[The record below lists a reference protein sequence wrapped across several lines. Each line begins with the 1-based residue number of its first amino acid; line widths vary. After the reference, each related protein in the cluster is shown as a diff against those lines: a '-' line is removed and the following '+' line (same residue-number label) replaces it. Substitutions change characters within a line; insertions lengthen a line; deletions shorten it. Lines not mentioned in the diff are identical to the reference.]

1 MPKLH
6 TTPGKA
12 IAQIERRDADKANQ
26 YRAELRVLPREGPR
40 HPRFTTP
47 TPSWTRSTPFP
58 ARRKLDILNQGTLD
72 LLRGQ

>member
-26 YRAELRVLPREGPR
+26 YRAELKYFHVKARAILG
-40 HPRFTTP
+40 FTDAYAVVDEVHTI
-47 TPSWTRSTPFP
+47 P